1 MPKKKSLSSVEAQ
14 ELLEPVSET
23 ANSPSEDTPD
33 TASNT
38 HLLDDTETLT
48 TSGQPDFDVENEHSV
63 VTFEDMPDMETA
75 AGSDYKDLFQE
86 PENAA
91 AADPE
96 PLLSEYKGAD
106 TPDASQLA
114 SEASPVIGTD
124 PFDGE
129 AKDNLAAPIPDRR
142 RDRVLTIDA
151 RSEIQTETEREAA
164 VWHEIQ
170 NAYRIRHI
178 LTGTLDGVEKTASG
192 LTLAVANY
200 KGFRVA
206 IPAKEMMLYTGQA
219 ASGQEYA
226 ELMGQLNRILNSRLG
241 SEIDFII
248 KGYDND
254 TRSAVASRKEAMMRK
269 RQTFYMDADEFGEP
283 MIYEGRVVQ
292 ARVVAVA
299 EKVIRVEVFGV
310 ECTLV
315 ARDLSWEWIGNAHD
329 HFSVGDRIL
338 VRVTQIDRT
347 DLEHLSIRAD
357 ARSASASN
365 SRENL
370 KKCILQSKYVGRVT
384 DIRNGVVFIRLN
396 NGVNAIAHTCLDRRT
411 PGKRD
416 DVSFAVT
423 RLDEEQ
429 GIAVGLITRIIKQNL

>member
-1 MPKKKSLSSVEAQ
+1 MAKWQSSHSC
-14 ELLEPVSET
+14 LLY
-23 ANSPSEDTPD
+23 
-33 TASNT
+33 
-38 HLLDDTETLT
+38 
-48 TSGQPDFDVENEHSV
+48 TS
-63 VTFEDMPDMETA
+63 
-75 AGSDYKDLFQE
+75 
-86 PENAA
+86 
-91 AADPE
+91 
-96 PLLSEYKGAD
+96 
-106 TPDASQLA
+106 
-114 SEASPVIGTD
+114 
-124 PFDGE
+124 
-129 AKDNLAAPIPDRR
+129 
-142 RDRVLTIDA
+142 LTIDA

-329 HFSVGDRIL
+329 HFSAVSYTHLNPFRSLQPGRCNL
-338 VRVTQIDRT
+338 CQI
-347 DLEHLSIRAD
+347 S
-357 ARSASASN
+357 S
-365 SRENL
+365 
-370 KKCILQSKYVGRVT
+370 GRGQLCQRC
-384 DIRNGVVFIRLN
+384 DWNR
-396 NGVNAIAHTCLDRRT
+396 
-411 PGKRD
+411 GKRRY
-416 DVSFAVT
+416 T
-423 RLDEEQ
+423 HYRLYHRRA
-429 GIAVGLITRIIKQNL
+429 GISITYVIHGILCAECGCSGHSSLL